1 LGAQLGDGGKWV
13 REQCAM
19 LAQNGNGSMLE
30 FLDEP
35 LIDLM
40 DWIAA
45 NNAAVAKHEEG
56 K

>member
-1 LGAQLGDGGKWV
+1 
-13 REQCAM
+13 
-19 LAQNGNGSMLE
+19 MLE

-45 NNAAVAKHEEG
+45 NNAAVAKRKDKG
-56 K
+56 DV

>member
-1 LGAQLGDGGKWV
+1 M
-13 REQCAM
+13 REQCAI
-19 LAQNGNGSMLE
+19 LAQNGNGPMLA

-45 NNAAVAKHEEG
+45 NNAALAKREAGG
-56 K
+56 KK